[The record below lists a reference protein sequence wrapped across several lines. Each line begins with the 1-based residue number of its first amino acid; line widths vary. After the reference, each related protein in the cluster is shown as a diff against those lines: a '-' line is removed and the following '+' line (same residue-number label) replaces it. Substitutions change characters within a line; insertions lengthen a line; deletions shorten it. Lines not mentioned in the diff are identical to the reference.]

1 MCRDCG
7 GQLPRSLAISWG
19 VGAVGGWR
27 FTGKLGPWSRRC
39 TVSHCSLG
47 GWGGGGGGGGR
58 GQLDSFLAPSGL
70 SQFSYTS
77 HARGRCSSCLRLI
90 TAAFCVFPT
99 RAWSPQAVFNIYSE
113 RQRGPVPRQ
122 RSKEP
127 DRAAATER
135 DEAGG
140 CGIVV
145 CGAHRDQTLYFDSL

>member
-58 GQLDSFLAPSGL
+58 GGA
-70 SQFSYTS
+70 
-77 HARGRCSSCLRLI
+77 
-90 TAAFCVFPT
+90 
-99 RAWSPQAVFNIYSE
+99 
-113 RQRGPVPRQ
+113 
-122 RSKEP
+122 
-127 DRAAATER
+127 ER
-135 DEAGG
+135 DVFKKRG
-140 CGIVV
+140 VR
-145 CGAHRDQTLYFDSL
+145 AHSTGLFTPR